1 MLEEGVMQQTERDLN
16 QMKVQESNTM
26 DIQKKKKIIRSIVS
40 RETICKFEIFIEMIL
55 KWNSKIN
62 MISRVMAKPD
72 DVWERHVIDCIQLAK
87 FLKPTDNI
95 VDVGSGAGFPGLI
108 LGMMGL
114 KVTLVETLNKR
125 CAFLRAA
132 VAELK
137 LQDNVQIINDDVRKY
152 KNENAN
158 IITARA
164 WANAKDIMLYTRHL
178 HNKGCKIILLKSKY
192 QLFEFD
198 EAKRVFSFKLQEFP
212 NEYYTEGRIY
222 ILSDIKY
229 LVK

>member
-1 MLEEGVMQQTERDLN
+1 MN
-16 QMKVQESNTM
+16 
-26 DIQKKKKIIRSIVS
+26 IHKKKKIVQQIVS
-40 RETICKFEIFIEMIL
+40 RETILKFEIFIEMVL

-62 MISRVMAKPD
+62 MISRIIAKPD
-72 DVWERHVIDCIQLAK
+72 DIWDRHIMDCIQLNK
-87 FLKPTDNI
+87 FLQPNDNI

-114 KVTLVETLNKR
+114 QITLVETLSKR

-132 VAELK
+132 VAELD
-137 LQDNVQIINDDVRKY
+137 LQENVKIINDDVRSY
-152 KNENAN
+152 KNKSAN
-158 IITARA
+158 VITARA

-198 EAKRVFSFKLQEFP
+198 EAKQLFSFKLQEFP
-212 NEYYTEGRIY
+212 NEYYTEGRVY
-222 ILSDIKY
+222 ILSDIEY
-229 LVK
+229 LAK